1 MLTKQFWRKLS
12 QVTATTALGISMLV
26 SVGIA
31 KASAVT
37 LQTFKVSGTFG
48 DEKFLSY
55 GTFDEYPEPAEDS
68 ASNFINGSFD
78 GTFTVDVDQLPSNN
92 YVDFESFNV
101 KLRNSS
107 GVAVRNIG
115 QFQEVLPSGN
125 KKEPFFGSVRPED
138 VYFASNDYVLF
149 QLFVNSNFTGT
160 STGRPVDV
168 GLGVPVY
175 GAYRNQANRYDI
187 QSRIY
192 VTSFSSEPVP
202 EPFTLAGTA
211 VAGTMGWWLR
221 RKRKAS
227 QAA

>member
-1 MLTKQFWRKLS
+1 MNILT
-12 QVTATTALGISMLV
+12 G
-26 SVGIA
+26 
-31 KASAVT
+31 
-37 LQTFKVSGTFG
+37 
-48 DEKFLSY
+48 
-55 GTFDEYPEPAEDS
+55 EDS

-78 GTFTVDVDQLPSNN
+78 GTFTVDVDQLPSKD
-92 YVDFESFNV
+92 YVDFESFDV

-107 GVAVRNIG
+107 GVVVRNVCP
-115 QFQEVLPSGN
+115 FQGDLPSGGN
-125 KKEPFFGSVRPED
+125 EPFSGSVTPEE
-138 VYFASNDYVLF
+138 VFFSSNDYILF

-192 VTSFSSEPVP
+192 VTSFRSEPVP
-202 EPFTLAGTA
+202 EPFTLGGTA

-221 RKRKAS
+221 RKRKDS